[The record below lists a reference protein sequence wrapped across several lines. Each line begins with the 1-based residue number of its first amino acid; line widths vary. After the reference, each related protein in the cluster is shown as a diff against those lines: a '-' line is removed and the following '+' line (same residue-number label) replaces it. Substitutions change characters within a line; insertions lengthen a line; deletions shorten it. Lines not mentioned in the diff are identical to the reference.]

1 MRSLSALLRAPRF
14 ALWVAALLIAAPLPA
29 FAQSGEVVEYYG
41 TDAVGS
47 VRVVFD
53 ASGNIV
59 GRMDYMP
66 FGGELSGGTN
76 LPDQRFAGL
85 FRDGEAGL
93 DYAQARSYQVRTGR
107 FNAPDPVYAG
117 MFDPQRWNRYSYT
130 ENNPIGLIDPEG
142 LEARNPAL
150 CTSEI
155 QKLNPN
161 DFHCQPD
168 YSSLPGA
175 ETSGTLMW
183 GNNHVQLDWLK
194 PAVEVIEAVDKLC
207 VLCSPD
213 GGPLEV
219 KIAGVP
225 SPGAAGAAVMAAAV
239 ALGRAGEQPVRAAY
253 SIGEKVPFR
262 NLAGRLRIPDGI
274 TTTRLSE
281 VKNVRYQGLTSQLRD
296 YAEFARETQRA
307 FVLYVRGGENPTI
320 LAPELQR
327 LIDLGP
333 IIKQSIPFAP
343 R

>member
-1 MRSLSALLRAPRF
+1 
-14 ALWVAALLIAAPLPA
+14 
-29 FAQSGEVVEYYG
+29 
-41 TDAVGS
+41 
-47 VRVVFD
+47 
-53 ASGNIV
+53 
-59 GRMDYMP
+59 
-66 FGGELSGGTN
+66 
-76 LPDQRFAGL
+76 
-85 FRDGEAGL
+85 
-93 DYAQARSYQVRTGR
+93 
-107 FNAPDPVYAG
+107 
-117 MFDPQRWNRYSYT
+117 
-130 ENNPIGLIDPEG
+130 
-142 LEARNPAL
+142 
-150 CTSEI
+150 
-155 QKLNPN
+155 
-161 DFHCQPD
+161 
-168 YSSLPGA
+168 
-175 ETSGTLMW
+175 MW